1 MTLKKFSILLLC
13 GVLPCGLAL
22 GQRGQQETL
31 SIDVNLVNIAVS
43 VADKNGR
50 YVSSLMKNNFKVFE
64 DDKPQTIT
72 NFSSEIDLPLAI
84 ALLVDTSGS
93 IRERLQFEQEAATE
107 FFNSTLLKGKD
118 RALIVSFDSS
128 VSLLQD
134 FTDDLD
140 RLNKTLRTIR
150 AGGGTALYDAVD
162 QTIERKLRGQNG
174 RRVVILISDGKENS
188 SQTSQADILEL
199 AQKNDVTIYT
209 ISTTPANFGSP
220 DQERGEKILRKLSEE
235 TGGKSFF
242 PLKIDD
248 ITNSFEAIREE
259 LRSQYQIGYR
269 PTNNKAD
276 GTFRKVRVD
285 LTDKRFKAR
294 TRAGYYMPKVASSQ

>member
-1 MTLKKFSILLLC
+1 MTPKKFSILLVC
-13 GVLPCGLAL
+13 GVLLCGLAL
-22 GQRGQQETL
+22 GQRGPQETL

>member
-1 MTLKKFSILLLC
+1 MTLKKFPILLLC
-13 GVLPCGLAL
+13 GVLLCGLAL

-72 NFSSEIDLPLAI
+72 NFSSEIDLPLTI

-248 ITNSFEAIREE
+248 IMNSFQAIREE